1 MAATGRERRND
12 LDIERR
18 DFMLS
23 VGAGALSLGMARQA
37 EARESGV
44 TTELSDPYFFSARNP
59 VANRDQRDLEALAIE
74 LLARPD
80 VQEAQK
86 RTAAEFARVTSNTV
100 SPEVWAMF
108 DDWIASYC
116 FRSILM
122 AVNSDANFPKV
133 LRVYNPAGK
142 WMGNDV
148 PESRWG
154 AENPDN
160 CYRIIPMEYGGRY
173 VVHGQMQDNPPS
185 HSSYVLVA
193 DTNTSVTEGLLEL
206 QDMDVAPD
214 GSFTITLDET
224 PADGRKNHIQ
234 LTPWA
239 RYLFNRDAMGDWM
252 QTPHALRVERLNP
265 PARGPLTKDELADR
279 ASRVMHDGSAQMY
292 YWQRLIYNVPENT
305 MKPPSLTGP
314 SGGLLTQLSC
324 AGRFWIG
331 DDEAFVITTDP
342 VDATYFSIV
351 GYDMWGRTLEYRDHQ
366 TSLNNA
372 MMAPDI
378 DGRFTFVISGRDPG
392 VHNWLDTMGLHELH
406 AGFRWQGIAPTQ
418 TKTPAVDAQLVKFS
432 ELDAVLPRGV
442 SSVTA
447 KQRAKQLLDRQ
458 RAYDRRFIDS

>member
-1 MAATGRERRND
+1 MA
-12 LDIERR
+12 IERR

-23 VGAGALSLGMARQA
+23 IGAGALGMGMATQADARQPGSDA
-37 EARESGV
+37 V
-44 TTELSDPYFFSARNP
+44 TSDTYFFSSRNP

-74 LLARPD
+74 LFARPD
-80 VQEAQK
+80 VQEARK

-206 QDMDVAPD
+206 QDMDVAAD

-224 PADGRKNHIQ
+224 PANGRRNHIQ

-252 QTPHALRVERLNP
+252 QTPHALRVERLNA
-265 PARGPLTKDELADR
+265 PARNPLTLDELADR
-279 ASRVMHDGSAQMY
+279 ASRVMHDGVAQMY
-292 YWQRLIYNVPENT
+292 YWQRLIYNVPENE

-324 AGRFWIG
+324 AGRFKLA
-331 DDEAFVITTDP
+331 DDEAFVVTTDP
-342 VDATYFSIV
+342 VDAAYFSLV
-351 GYDMWGRTLEYRDHQ
+351 CYDMWARSLEYRDHQ

-372 MMAPDI
+372 MMAPDA
-378 DGRFTFVISGRDPG
+378 DGRFTFVLAATDPG
-392 VHNWLDTMGLHELH
+392 VHNWLDTMGLHEFH
-406 AGFRWQGIAPTQ
+406 AGFRWQGIAPSER
-418 TKTPAVDAQLVKFS
+418 KAPAVITKLVKIS
-432 ELDAVLPRGV
+432 ELAGALPDGV
-442 SSVTA
+442 SMVTA
-447 KQRAKQLLDRQ
+447 SQRAKQMLERQ
-458 RAYDRRFIDS
+458 RAYDRRFVDS